1 MTVNQSRPAT
11 VPTAAPAHDARRYR
25 RVLLAVLAPVPW
37 LALAVGAA
45 LDPTNVR
52 DDTSQAYEHMVAHLD
67 RMALLQVFV
76 PLFGLTLI
84 PAIYAVLWVCR
95 RRSPRMT
102 AWVGTICLLGAAAG
116 LLVPGPNMFV
126 YVTAKNDLD
135 TTATFTLVDHLMD
148 QPWVAV
154 VLICFFLGVI
164 LVGRMLLGWL
174 MLRSGVGPKVLPIAL
189 IISAPLDVFGTSG
202 LLFHNDNAVLSFVLS
217 ALGFAAA
224 SRALLRTA
232 DDEFDLPP
240 IAGATVS

>member
-116 LLVPGPNMFV
+116 LLVP
-126 YVTAKNDLD
+126 A
-135 TTATFTLVDHLMD
+135 
-148 QPWVAV
+148 
-154 VLICFFLGVI
+154 
-164 LVGRMLLGWL
+164 
-174 MLRSGVGPKVLPIAL
+174 
-189 IISAPLDVFGTSG
+189 
-202 LLFHNDNAVLSFVLS
+202 
-217 ALGFAAA
+217 
-224 SRALLRTA
+224 RTCSS
-232 DDEFDLPP
+232 
-240 IAGATVS
+240 T